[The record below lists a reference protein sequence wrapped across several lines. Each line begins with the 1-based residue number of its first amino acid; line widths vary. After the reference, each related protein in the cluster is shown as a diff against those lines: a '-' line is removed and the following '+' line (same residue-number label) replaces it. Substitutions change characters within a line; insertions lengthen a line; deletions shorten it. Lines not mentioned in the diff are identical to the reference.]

1 MMAMMRVDG
10 WNSLLALVEHLVI
23 IIIGSRIRIFS
34 DVMGAHSLCPGWIK
48 YANYISIFMAPGG
61 IENV

>member
-1 MMAMMRVDG
+1 
-10 WNSLLALVEHLVI
+10 LVPSKLRFD
-23 IIIGSRIRIFS
+23 ST
-34 DVMGAHSLCPGWIK
+34 SLCPGWIK